1 MKALAYPAVIME
13 DKNGTSEWKFL
24 DNVPDFGI
32 YTEGRDLADA
42 IEMARDAIGA
52 MGISM
57 QDKGKEL
64 PKAGAVKADPDY
76 QGLTTY
82 VDVDFE
88 TYRKENDMKAVRK
101 NCTIPSY
108 LNAKAEREGINFS
121 QVLQE
126 ALIAKLGLA

>member
-1 MKALAYPAVIME
+1 MRALAYPAVIME
-13 DKNGTSEWKFL
+13 DKNETSEWKFL
-24 DNVPDFGI
+24 VNVPDFGI

-52 MGISM
+52 MGITM

-64 PKAGAVKADPDY
+64 PKAGTVDADPDY
-76 QGLTTY
+76 KGITTY

-88 TYRKENDMKAVRK
+88 AYRKEIDMKAVRK

>member
-1 MKALAYPAVIME
+1 MRALAYPAVIME
-13 DKNGTSEWKFL
+13 DKNETSEWKFL
-24 DNVPDFGI
+24 VNVPDFGI

-52 MGISM
+52 MGITM

-64 PKAGAVKADPDY
+64 PKAGTADADPDY
-76 QGLTTY
+76 KGITTY

-88 TYRKENDMKAVRK
+88 AYRKEIDMKAVRK

-108 LNAKAEREGINFS
+108 LNTKAEREGINFS

>member
-1 MKALAYPAVIME
+1 MRALAYPAVIME
-13 DKNGTSEWKFL
+13 DKSGTSEWNFL
-24 DNVPDFGI
+24 VNVPDFGI

-57 QDKGKEL
+57 QDSGKEL
-64 PKAGAVKADPDY
+64 PKAGAAEADPDY
-76 QGLTTY
+76 KGITTY

-88 TYRKENDMKAVRK
+88 AYRKETDMKAVRK

-108 LNAKAEREGINFS
+108 LNTKAERAGINFS
-121 QVLQE
+121 QILQE
-126 ALIAKLGLA
+126 ALIARLGLA

>member
-1 MKALAYPAVIME
+1 MRALAYPAVIME
-13 DKNGTSEWKFL
+13 DKSGTSEWKFL
-24 DNVPDFGI
+24 VNVPDFGI

-52 MGISM
+52 MGIGM
-57 QDKGKEL
+57 QDNGKEL
-64 PKAGAVKADPDY
+64 PKAGEAEPDPDY
-76 QGLTTY
+76 QGITTY

-88 TYRKENDMKAVRK
+88 AYRKENDMRAVRK

-108 LNAKAEREGINFS
+108 LNTKAERAGINFS

-126 ALIAKLGLA
+126 ALIARLGLA

>member
-13 DKNGTSEWKFL
+13 DKSGASEWSFL
-24 DNVPDFGI
+24 VNVPDFGI

-52 MGISM
+52 MGIAM
-57 QDKGKEL
+57 QDKGKKL
-64 PKAGAVKADPDY
+64 PEAGKAEADPDY
-76 QGLTTY
+76 HGITTY

-88 TYRKENDMKAVRK
+88 AYRKENDMKAVRK

-126 ALIAKLGLA
+126 ALIARMGLA